1 LRGDRESDNLII
13 MKSATVRISA
23 TEAARNLSD
32 LLNRVRY
39 RGEHFTVIRGGEE
52 VAEIVPAKRSAGV
65 TLRDLRRALASLPAP
80 DDDFAAD
87 LERIRAEQP
96 PAEPSWRS

>member
-1 LRGDRESDNLII
+1 MN
-13 MKSATVRISA
+13 VRITA

-39 RGEHFTVIRGGEE
+39 RGERFTVVRGGEE
-52 VAEIVPAKRSAGV
+52 VAEIVPAARTGAV
-65 TLRDLRRALASLPAP
+65 TLFDLRRILAALPPP

-87 LERIRAEQP
+87 LDRVRAEQP
-96 PAEPSWRS
+96 PAEPTWRS

>member
-1 LRGDRESDNLII
+1 
-13 MKSATVRISA
+13 MKSATVRVSA

-39 RGEHFTVIRGGEE
+39 RGERFTVVRGGEE
-52 VAEIVPAKRSAGV
+52 VADIVPTKRSARV
-65 TLRDLRRALASLPAP
+65 SFRDLRRALASMPAP
-80 DDDFAAD
+80 DADFAAD

>member
-1 LRGDRESDNLII
+1 MRV
-13 MKSATVRISA
+13 TA

-39 RGEHFTVIRGGEE
+39 RGERFTVIRGGEE
-52 VAEIVPAKRSAGV
+52 VAEIVPAKRSVGV
-65 TLRDLRRALASLPAP
+65 ALRELRRALASLPAP
-80 DDDFAAD
+80 DEDFATD

-96 PAEPSWRS
+96 PTEPSWRS

>member
-1 LRGDRESDNLII
+1 
-13 MKSATVRISA
+13 MAVRVSA

-39 RGEHFTVIRGGEE
+39 RGERFTVVRAGEE
-52 VAEIVPAKRSAGV
+52 VAEIGPAAGSRSV
-65 TLRDLRRALASLPAP
+65 TLAELRATLASLPPP
-80 DDDFAAD
+80 DVDFAAD

-96 PAEPSWRS
+96 PAEPSWPS

>member
-1 LRGDRESDNLII
+1 
-13 MKSATVRISA
+13 MKISA

-32 LLNRVRY
+32 ILNRVRY
-39 RGEHFTVIRGGEE
+39 RGERFTVIRGGEE

-65 TLRDLRRALASLPAP
+65 TLLDLRRALASLPAP

-87 LERIRAEQP
+87 LERIRAGQRPEEP
-96 PAEPSWRS
+96 PCRS

>member
-1 LRGDRESDNLII
+1 
-13 MKSATVRISA
+13 MKVVPRRVTA

-39 RGEHFTVIRGGEE
+39 RGEHFTVVRGGEE
-52 VAEIVPAKRSAGV
+52 VADLVPARRSSGI

-80 DDDFAAD
+80 DDDFLAD
-87 LERIRAEQP
+87 VERIRAEQP
-96 PAEPSWRS
+96 PAESPWHS

>member
-1 LRGDRESDNLII
+1 
-13 MKSATVRISA
+13 MKSASVKVSA

-39 RGEHFTVIRGGEE
+39 RGERFTVVRGGEE
-52 VAEIVPAKRSAGV
+52 VAEIVPAKQGSGV
-65 TLRDLRRALASLPAP
+65 TLRALRRALAALPAP

>member
-1 LRGDRESDNLII
+1 MN
-13 MKSATVRISA
+13 VRVSA

-39 RGEHFTVIRGGEE
+39 RGERFTVVRSGED
-52 VAEIVPAKRSAGV
+52 VAEIVPATRSGAV
-65 TLRDLRRALASLPAP
+65 TLGELRRVLAQLPPP
-80 DDDFAAD
+80 DAGFVDDLA
-87 LERIRAEQP
+87 RIRSEQP

>member
-1 LRGDRESDNLII
+1 
-13 MKSATVRISA
+13 MKSATVKVSA

-39 RGEHFTVIRGGEE
+39 RGERFTVVRGGEE
-52 VAEIVPAKRSAGV
+52 VAEIVPAKRGARV
-65 TLRDLRRALASLPAP
+65 TLRDLRRALSSLPPP
-80 DDDFAAD
+80 DEDFATD

-96 PAEPSWRS
+96 PAEPSWHS

>member
-1 LRGDRESDNLII
+1 
-13 MKSATVRISA
+13 MKSATVKVSA

-39 RGEHFTVIRGGEE
+39 RGERFTVTRGGEE
-52 VAEIVPAKRSAGV
+52 VAEIIPAKRSAGV

-80 DDDFAAD
+80 DDDFAGD
-87 LERIRAEQP
+87 LERIRKEQP

>member
-1 LRGDRESDNLII
+1 MN
-13 MKSATVRISA
+13 VRISA

-39 RGEHFTVIRGGEE
+39 RGERFTVVRGGEE
-52 VAEIVPAKRSAGV
+52 VAEIVPAMPGGGV
-65 TLRDLRRALASLPAP
+65 TLVELRRALAPLGPP
-80 DDDFAAD
+80 DEGFLDD
-87 LERIRAEQP
+87 LGRIRAEQP

>member
-1 LRGDRESDNLII
+1 
-13 MKSATVRISA
+13 MKARVSA

-39 RGEHFTVIRGGEE
+39 RSERFTIVRGGEE
-52 VAEIVPAKRSAGV
+52 VAEIGPASKSGAA
-65 TLRDLRRALASLPAP
+65 TLGDLRRALASLPPP
-80 DDDFAAD
+80 DDDFRSD

-96 PAEPSWRS
+96 PAEPPWRS

>member
-1 LRGDRESDNLII
+1 MSL
-13 MKSATVRISA
+13 KVTA

-39 RGEHFTVIRGGEE
+39 RGERFVVVRAGED
-52 VAEIVPAKRSAGV
+52 VAELIPAAGGRCL
-65 TLRDLRRALASLPAP
+65 TLAELRATLASLPPP
-80 DDDFAAD
+80 DADFAAD

>member
-1 LRGDRESDNLII
+1 
-13 MKSATVRISA
+13 MKSATVKISA

-32 LLNRVRY
+32 LLNRVKY
-39 RGEHFTVIRGGEE
+39 RGERFTVIRGGEE
-52 VAEIVPAKRSAGV
+52 VAEIVPARRTAGV

-96 PAEPSWRS
+96 PAEPSWHS

>member
-1 LRGDRESDNLII
+1 MNIR
-13 MKSATVRISA
+13 VSA

-39 RGEHFTVIRGGEE
+39 RGERFTVVRSGEE
-52 VAEIVPAKRSAGV
+52 VAEIIPATHNGGI
-65 TLRDLRRALASLPAP
+65 TLGELRRALAQLPAP
-80 DDDFAAD
+80 DEEFLAD
-87 LERIRAEQP
+87 LNRVRAEQP

>member
-1 LRGDRESDNLII
+1 
-13 MKSATVRISA
+13 MKSATVKVSA

-39 RGEHFTVIRGGEE
+39 RGERFTVVRGGEE
-52 VAEIVPAKRSAGV
+52 VAEIVPAKRGSGV
-65 TLRDLRRALASLPAP
+65 TLRDLRRALAALPAP

>member
-1 LRGDRESDNLII
+1 
-13 MKSATVRISA
+13 MKSGSARVTA

-39 RGEHFTVIRGGEE
+39 RGERFTVVRGGEE
-52 VAEIVPAKRSAGV
+52 VAEIVPARRSAGV
-65 TLRDLRRALASLPAP
+65 TLRELRDALASLPAP

-87 LERIRAEQP
+87 LERIRTEQP

>member
-1 LRGDRESDNLII
+1 
-13 MKSATVRISA
+13 MKSAVKISA

-32 LLNRVRY
+32 LLNRVKY
-39 RGEHFTVIRGGEE
+39 KGERFTVVRGGED
-52 VAEIVPAKRSAGV
+52 VAEIVPTRRSASV
-65 TLRDLRRALASLPAP
+65 TLKELRLALASLPAP
-80 DDDFAAD
+80 DDGFAAD

>member
-1 LRGDRESDNLII
+1 MNV
-13 MKSATVRISA
+13 KVSA

-39 RGEHFTVIRGGEE
+39 RGERFTVVRGGEE
-52 VAEIVPAKRSAGV
+52 VAEIVPTQRGGVVTLGDLKRS
-65 TLRDLRRALASLPAP
+65 LASFPPP
-80 DDDFAAD
+80 DEDFLVD

-96 PAEPSWRS
+96 PALPSWPS

>member
-1 LRGDRESDNLII
+1 V
-13 MKSATVRISA
+13 KISA

-32 LLNRVRY
+32 ILNRVRY
-39 RGEHFTVIRGGEE
+39 RGERFTVIRGGEE

-65 TLRDLRRALASLPAP
+65 TLLDLRRALASLPAP

-87 LERIRAEQP
+87 LERIRAGQRPEEP
-96 PAEPSWRS
+96 PCRS